1 MIELSIAWDGWSKDR
16 DSAAAM
22 ARAAVAA
29 TTAVLG
35 DDAPVAGRVQQD
47 AVDSSAGRV
56 PLPPAGEICLLLTD
70 AEHIRTLNRDWR
82 GRDRATNVLSFPADE
97 PPRPG
102 GPPAFLGDIAVA
114 REVVVAEA
122 TAQAK
127 SLDEH
132 FTHLV
137 VHGVLHLLGYD
148 HEADADATIMEDLE
162 RRVLARLGIAD
173 PYAGEKGD
181 AAQVQ

>member
-1 MIELSIAWDGWSKDR
+1 MIELSIVWDGWSNDR

-35 DDAPVAGRVQQD
+35 DELPAAGR
-47 AVDSSAGRV
+47 APHA
-56 PLPPAGEICLLLTD
+56 AGEVCLLLTD
-70 AEHIRTLNRDWR
+70 AEHIRALNRDWR
-82 GRDRATNVLSFPADE
+82 GRDRATNVLSFPAGE
-97 PPRPG
+97 PARAG
-102 GPPAFLGDIAVA
+102 GPPLFLGDVAVA

-122 TAQAK
+122 SAQAK
-127 SLDEH
+127 SLDAH

-148 HEADADATIMEDLE
+148 HQADADAVIMEDLE

-173 PYAGEKGD
+173 PYAGSNED
-181 AAQVQ
+181 AAHVQRQ